1 MFLTQEVTMVI
12 HKEKFLTNTVEVR
25 NTLLFSSMTFDT
37 HFFFFKQSNIFNILE
52 ELLCVQ

>member
-37 HFFFFKQSNIFNILE
+37 HFFFKQSNIFNILE